1 MSFSSN
7 AGSDSENRDVA
18 NVVSWIEF
26 FFLGVLRMNK
36 LDFHFDQHLL
46 RCDHILI
53 RKKNNPMNIEISN
66 LAAVLDHFLAY
77 FHGRILA
84 EGALLNYPHYN
95 LGWELSH
102 IYQISCP
109 RQGGGGGS
117 LPL

>member
-1 MSFSSN
+1 
-7 AGSDSENRDVA
+7 
-18 NVVSWIEF
+18 
-26 FFLGVLRMNK
+26 
-36 LDFHFDQHLL
+36 
-46 RCDHILI
+46 
-53 RKKNNPMNIEISN
+53 MNIKIST
-66 LAAVLDHFLAY
+66 LAAALDHFPTY
-77 FHGRILA
+77 FHGRNLA